1 MQCPHWSQLSL
12 KAGSGMLQG
21 GRICGAPPRNR
32 ANSKRFDAAVAT
44 PFPPPDT
51 FCLKLRLSMMYVRRV
66 AFHAA
71 TVSGCLR
78 SKCFKGL
85 RLNVSMR
92 RAAAV
97 SIGPNGS
104 VLEQTRCCDK
114 TLAARASAADFDQN
128 LVEAPRLAMPR
139 LTHDPLKKFA
149 VRLKPDKFSPSRDTS
164 IQK

>member
-21 GRICGAPPRNR
+21 GRICGAPPRNL

-71 TVSGCLR
+71 TVSGGLR
-78 SKCFKGL
+78 SKCFKGF
-85 RLNVSMR
+85 RLYVSMHR
-92 RAAAV
+92 VGAAA
-97 SIGPNGS
+97 IGPNGS
-104 VLEQTRCCDK
+104 VLTEAVPGLAIGQTAKEGRFR
-114 TLAARASAADFDQN
+114 TRRQ
-128 LVEAPRLAMPR
+128 
-139 LTHDPLKKFA
+139 DPG
-149 VRLKPDKFSPSRDTS
+149 S
-164 IQK
+164 